1 MAAPRKTR
9 CWAARTT
16 TPWPAATEF
25 DSLDGGL
32 GDDTMNGAAGVDFY
46 VVDSSL
52 DSAND
57 SGTDLGDTVL
67 ASVSVN
73 LATGPFAGI
82 EHVTLQGKAAIDATG
97 NGGGN
102 RLTGNSGAN
111 KLDGGAGVDTLEGGA
126 GADTMAGGTGND
138 TYIIDALDSVN
149 DTGGDANDRVRGA
162 FAIDLTSAKLVGVEH
177 GTLTGIA
184 ALAISGNGG
193 ANMLIGNFGANTLSG
208 GGGLDT
214 LIGGAGNDVYNV
226 DSDDKVIEYAGGGSD
241 LIVSA
246 SAVDLTGMAVED
258 IKFTGGTA
266 VTGNGNELNNKIT
279 GELGQQQSLRPGW
292 QRYADRRVERERP
305 QRRRGQ

>member
-1 MAAPRKTR
+1 MDGGLGDDKLLGGDRNNSLLGGDGADTLDGGTWQDTLLGGKDN
-9 CWAARTT
+9 
-16 TPWPAATEF
+16 
-25 DSLDGGL
+25 DSLAGGDGVDTLDGGL

-46 VVDSSL
+46 VVDSSR

-208 GGGLDT
+208 GGGH
-214 LIGGAGNDVYNV
+214 GH
-226 DSDDKVIEYAGGGSD
+226 
-241 LIVSA
+241 
-246 SAVDLTGMAVED
+246 
-258 IKFTGGTA
+258 
-266 VTGNGNELNNKIT
+266 
-279 GELGQQQSLRPGW
+279 
-292 QRYADRRVERERP
+292 AD
-305 QRRRGQ
+305 RRRGQRCLQCG